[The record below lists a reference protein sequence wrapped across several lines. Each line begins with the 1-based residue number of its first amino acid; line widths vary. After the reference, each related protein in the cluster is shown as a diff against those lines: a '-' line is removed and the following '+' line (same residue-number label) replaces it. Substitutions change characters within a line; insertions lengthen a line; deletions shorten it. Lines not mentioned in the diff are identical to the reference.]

1 MTDRFSADYEIIR
14 KKYKDS
20 ASLHQREASNPQ
32 ISVWVEASAGTGKT
46 KVLSDRVLR
55 LLLEGANPM
64 RILCLTYTKAAAVEM
79 KSRISE
85 RLSKWSVQ
93 SEEELTQSI
102 ITLLGINENDARL
115 KQYKDIARTLF
126 ATLLDTPGGV
136 KIKTIHSFCEDVLKR
151 FPLEA
156 GISPYFEIL
165 DDRQS
170 AEALQQI
177 QNEILRESNYT
188 ESPEAA
194 AICYLVA
201 NLSENSFSKM
211 MKHITENRTKIADSL
226 AKYGSLENLL
236 HELQKQ
242 TNIKEGE
249 TEESLRAD
257 FMNHIN
263 TEEMQA
269 NIVALKN
276 SGKRNDEKAL
286 IMEEVYNSGC
296 NSEYYDKYLKCF
308 LKDNDEMYA
317 DAYLV
322 SGKAL
327 EKDDRVLN
335 RMKDEA
341 VRIQKVQR
349 KIVSLRL
356 YNSTKAFL
364 TVAQSI
370 NTKYEAYKR
379 AKSCLDYE
387 DLINKTRMLL
397 SDNGQASWVLY
408 KLDGGIDHILLDEAQ
423 DTSPQQWD
431 IIKAL
436 SEEFF
441 SGLGADSKKRTVFAV
456 GDRKQSIY
464 SFQGADPQ
472 KFDMMS
478 GYFKQRAGANFKKV
492 DMEYSFRSTPA
503 ILECVNTVFADKK
516 VADGVISLDTPV
528 EHIAVRAGEYGKVE
542 IWPLYVAEKGE
553 EISDEDKLLP
563 PMEMTKKVS
572 VRTQMARKITEKIQQ
587 MMSESQN
594 SENPLHYRDFMVLVR
609 HRNAFVEEF
618 IRECKKN
625 HINISGA
632 DKMVLSEQIAV
643 QDLISLGK
651 FLLLPNDDLSLAE
664 VLKSPLF
671 NLTDKDLENI
681 CCERQNAPL
690 WTSLGDK
697 ARYKEVYDSLKEL
710 FNKLDFIRP
719 YELFNYVLVNMQ
731 GREKF
736 IRRMGIEVED
746 AIDEFINLTLFYE
759 QNQTPSLQGFIS
771 WFENDDTAIK
781 REGDDAE
788 NDAVR
793 LMTVHHSKGLQARV
807 VFLPD
812 SVQLPKNSCEQKL
825 LFNSDG
831 IAFYPLRSA
840 DYNDLCKQINTDDT
854 TKIQE
859 EYRRLL
865 YVALTRAEER
875 LIVCGY
881 ANSEKADEGS
891 WLKVC
896 KRTLETKAGKEDDK
910 IILESPAMVK
920 SELPKKYFAV
930 NFDTPTE
937 EWINKNAPEESPLA
951 KPYTPSKLQE
961 EDEEPDSSS
970 PLEDNA
976 SYYRRGSLIH
986 KILQFLPS
994 EDADR
999 TQTIMS
1005 YLQKNAPDFS
1015 DKEQE
1020 QICHEIITLMEKEEC
1035 RQIFGEGS
1043 RAEVPIF
1050 GEVDGKIISAQID
1063 RLVVEDDKVIIVDFK
1078 TNRPAKKT
1086 PEETPEAYINQLKT
1100 YEKLLRLIYP
1110 THSVESYILWTNEAR
1125 LMRVC

>member
-1 MTDRFSADYEIIR
+1 MIDRFSADYEVIR

-55 LLLEGANPM
+55 LLLEGVNPM

-93 SEEELTQSI
+93 SNEELTQSI
-102 ITLLGINENDARL
+102 ITLLGINENDKTL
-115 KQYKDIARTLF
+115 EQYKDIARTLF

-177 QNEILRESNYT
+177 QNEILRESNYRET
-188 ESPEAA
+188 PEAIA
-194 AICYLVA
+194 VCYLVA

-236 HELQKQ
+236 YELQRQ
-242 TNIKEGE
+242 IRVREGE
-249 TEESLRAD
+249 TEESLCTD
-257 FMNHIN
+257 FMRQIN
-263 TEEMQA
+263 IEEMKA
-269 NIVALKN
+269 NIIALKN
-276 SGKRNDEKAL
+276 SGKRNNEKAL

-296 NSEYYDKYLKCF
+296 NPEYYDKYLKCF
-308 LKDNDEMYA
+308 LKDDDEIYA
-317 DAYLV
+317 DTFLV

-327 EKDDRVLN
+327 EKDSQVLI

-341 VRIQKVQR
+341 IRIQEVQR

-370 NTKYEAYKR
+370 NIKYEAYKR

-441 SGLGADSKKRTVFAV
+441 SGFEADNKRRTVFAV

-478 GYFKQRAGANFKKV
+478 KYFKQRAGANFKKV

-503 ILECVNTVFADKK
+503 ILECVNKVFADKE
-516 VADGVISLDTPV
+516 VAAGVISPDSPV

-542 IWPLYVAEKGE
+542 IWPLYVAEKGNE
-553 EISDEDKLLP
+553 VVDEDKLLP

-572 VRTQMARKITEKIQQ
+572 VRTQMAKKIAERIQQ
-587 MMSESQN
+587 MISDSQN

-625 HINISGA
+625 NVNISGA

-664 VLKSPLF
+664 ILKSPLF

-697 ARYKEVYDSLKEL
+697 AQYKDIYDSLKEL

-719 YELFNYVLVNMQ
+719 YELFNYVLVNMG

-736 IRRMGIEVED
+736 IRRMGVEVED
-746 AIDEFINLTLFYE
+746 AIDEFMNLTLFYE

-771 WFENDDTAIK
+771 WFENDNTAIK
-781 REGDDAE
+781 REGDDSE

-825 LFNSDG
+825 LFDNDG
-831 IAFYPLRSA
+831 IAFYPLCNA
-840 DYNDLCKQINTDDT
+840 DYNDFCKQINMDAA

-881 ANSEKADEGS
+881 ANNEKIDEDS
-891 WLKVC
+891 WLKIC
-896 KRTLETKAGKEDDK
+896 KRTIGVNTGENDDA
-910 IILESPAMVK
+910 IIIESPSMVK
-920 SELPKKYFAV
+920 VNQSKKYFSV
-930 NFDTPTE
+930 NFNVPVA
-937 EWINKNAPEESPLA
+937 EWIDKNAPEESPLA

-961 EDEEPDSSS
+961 EDEESDSSS

-976 SYYRRGSLIH
+976 RYYRRGSLIH
-986 KILQFLPS
+986 RILQFLPN
-994 EDADR
+994 EDTDR
-999 TQTIMS
+999 AQTIKS

-1015 DKEQE
+1015 NIEQE
-1020 QICHEIITLMEKEEC
+1020 QICREIINLLETEEC
-1035 RQIFGEGS
+1035 HQIFGEDS
-1043 RAEVPIF
+1043 RAEVPII

-1063 RLVVEDDKVIIVDFK
+1063 RLIVKKDKIIIVDFK
-1078 TNRPAKKT
+1078 TNRPARKT
-1086 PEETPEAYINQLKT
+1086 PEETPEVYINQLKT
-1100 YEKLLRLIYP
+1100 YEKLLSLIYP
-1110 THSVESYILWTNEAR
+1110 SHNIESYILWTNEAR

>member
-14 KKYKDS
+14 KNYKDS

-55 LLLEGANPM
+55 LLLDGADPM

-93 SEEELTQSI
+93 SDEELTQSI
-102 ITLLGINENDARL
+102 TALLGISENDSRL
-115 KQYKDIARTLF
+115 KQYKDTARTLF
-126 ATLLDTPGGV
+126 AILLDTPGGV

-177 QNEILRESNYT
+177 QNEILRESNSA
-188 ESPEAA
+188 ESPVAVA
-194 AICYLVA
+194 VSYLVA
-201 NLSENSFSKM
+201 NLSETSFSKM
-211 MKHITENRTKIADSL
+211 MKHITESRIKIADSL
-226 AKYGSLENLL
+226 TKYGSLENLL
-236 HELQKQ
+236 HELRKQ
-242 TNIKEGE
+242 TKVKEGE
-249 TEESLRAD
+249 TEESLCAD
-257 FMNHIN
+257 FMKQIN
-263 TEEMQA
+263 KEEMQA
-269 NIVALKN
+269 NIIALKN

-296 NSEYYDKYLKCF
+296 NPEYYDKYLKCF
-308 LKDNDEMYA
+308 LKDNDEIYA

-327 EKDDRVLN
+327 EKDSQVLS
-335 RMKDEA
+335 RMKEEA
-341 VRIQKVQR
+341 FRFQEVQR
-349 KIVSLRL
+349 KRVSLRL

-370 NTKYEAYKR
+370 NIKYETYKR

-441 SGLGADSKKRTVFAV
+441 SGLGTDNKRRTVFAV

-478 GYFKQRAGANFKKV
+478 KYFKQQAGANFKKV

-503 ILECVNTVFADKK
+503 ILECVNTVFADKS
-516 VADGVISLDTPV
+516 VAEGVISPDAPV

-542 IWPLYVAEKGE
+542 VWPLYVAEKGE

-572 VRTQMARKITEKIQQ
+572 VRTQMARKIAEKIKQ
-587 MMSESQN
+587 MISESQN
-594 SENPLHYRDFMVLVR
+594 SVNPLHYRDFMVLVR

-625 HINISGA
+625 HVNISGA

-671 NLTDKDLENI
+671 NLTDKDLEII

-697 ARYKEVYDSLKEL
+697 TQYKQVYDNLKEL

-719 YELFNYVLVNMQ
+719 YELFNYVLVNMR
-731 GREKF
+731 GRERF
-736 IRRMGIEVED
+736 IRRMGVEVED

-771 WFENDDTAIK
+771 WFENDNTAIK

-825 LFNSDG
+825 LFGNDG
-831 IAFYPLRSA
+831 TAFYPLRSA
-840 DYNDLCKQINTDDT
+840 DYNDFCKQINTDAT

-881 ANSEKADEGS
+881 ANNEKTDEAS

-896 KRTLETKAGKEDDK
+896 ERTLGAKAGKDNDE
-910 IILESPAMVK
+910 IIIESPEMVK
-920 SELPKKYFAV
+920 VKLSKRYFAV
-930 NFDTPTE
+930 NSNTPVADWADKT
-937 EWINKNAPEESPLA
+937 APEESPLA
-951 KPYTPSKLQE
+951 KPYTPSRLQE
-961 EDEEPDSSS
+961 DEEEPDSSS
-970 PLEDNA
+970 PLEDNTR
-976 SYYRRGSLIH
+976 YYRRGSLIH
-986 KILQFLPS
+986 KILQFLPN

-999 TQTIMS
+999 TRIIKS

-1015 DKEQE
+1015 KAEQE
-1020 QICHEIITLMEKEEC
+1020 QICREITNLLEKEEC
-1035 RQIFGEGS
+1035 RQIFGEDS
-1043 RAEVPIF
+1043 RAEVPII
-1050 GEVDGKIISAQID
+1050 GEADGKIISAQID
-1063 RLVVEDDKVIIVDFK
+1063 RLVVKKDKVIIVDFK

-1110 THSVESYILWTNEAR
+1110 SHNIESYILWTNEAR